1 MKISVKMFIGFTAVS
16 FVILFISSVSY
27 VGLCSI
33 QKKVD
38 DVIKNST
45 AVDASME
52 IKYLMARDMQMIMEM
67 KDSKNK
73 KNIQDNYNVHLM
85 VADEFSVYSNAI
97 VNGGETSEGILYA
110 TKDQSLREIVVATQ
124 QLYRNQFLPAVASLH
139 QLKLKEIDG
148 DFSANG
154 EMNALDYQADE
165 VGGRITNEIS
175 KVEAQAKRL
184 IDHANRESLES
195 VQHGNKTLI
204 GASSVGLALA
214 GIMGLLLSRMV
225 TRPIAEAVVF
235 TEAVAQGD
243 LTKQL
248 MVQRKDEIGRL
259 ASSLNTM
266 VVELRALIGEVV
278 DGSRLLTDSSGD
290 LAAVSKQLSISASST
305 SQRSNIV
312 SAATEQMNASI
323 QSVSTAMEQS
333 ATNVNMVA
341 ASTEEMS
348 ATITEIAINA
358 EKARCVSESAVQKSR
373 STSEKMAV
381 LGDYAQKIGQVT
393 GTITDISD
401 QINLLA
407 LNATIE
413 AARAGEAGKG
423 FAVVANEIKELA
435 RQTAEAT
442 VDIKMRIREIQSTAS
457 ATVDDIEEVTQVI
470 ADVNTVV
477 HTIASAVEEQSAASS
492 EIAGNIAEASQGIHE
507 VNENMA
513 QSSVVVDSIS
523 RDVVEINQKADEVGQ
538 GSVDVE
544 KSAHKLSALADQMER
559 YVRRFKIEPLSA

>member
-1 MKISVKMFIGFTAVS
+1 MKLSVKMFVGFAAIS
-16 FVILFISSVSY
+16 GVIVTISLVSY
-27 VGLCSI
+27 IWFYSI

-45 AVDASME
+45 VVDASME

-73 KNIQDNYNVHLM
+73 KDIQNNYNIHLA
-85 VADEFSVYSNAI
+85 VADEFSVYSDAI
-97 VNGGETSEGILYA
+97 VNGGHTSEGILYA
-110 TKDQSLREIVVATQ
+110 TGDQSLREIVVATQ
-124 QLYRNQFLPAVASLH
+124 HLYSNQFLPAVASLH

-148 DFSANG
+148 DFSANS
-154 EMNALDYQADE
+154 EMNALDHRADE
-165 VGGRITNEIS
+165 VGGQIANEIG

-184 IDHANRESLES
+184 IDHANHESLDS
-195 VQHGNKTLI
+195 VQNGNKTLVV
-204 GASSVGLALA
+204 ASSVGLALA

-248 MVQRKDEIGRL
+248 MVQRKDELGRL
-259 ASSLNTM
+259 ANSLNTM

-312 SAATEQMNASI
+312 SAATEQMNAGI

-373 STSEKMAV
+373 ATSEKMAV
-381 LGDYAQKIGQVT
+381 LGDYAQKIGHVT

-457 ATVDDIEEVTQVI
+457 ATVGDIEEVTQVI
-470 ADVNTVV
+470 ADVNAVV

>member
-1 MKISVKMFIGFTAVS
+1 MKLSVKMFIGFTAIS
-16 FVILFISSVSY
+16 VIIVVISSISY
-27 VGLCSI
+27 VKFYLI
-33 QKKVD
+33 HKKVG

-45 AVDASME
+45 IVDASVE
-52 IKYLMARDMQMIMEM
+52 IKYLMARDMQMIMEV

-73 KNIQDNYNVHLM
+73 KEISDNYNVHLAI
-85 VADEFSVYSNAI
+85 ADQLSVYSDAI
-97 VNGGETSEGILYA
+97 VNGGYTSEGTLYA
-110 TKDQSLREIVVATQ
+110 TGDQSLREIVVATQ
-124 QLYRNQFLPAVASLH
+124 HLYSNQFLPAVASLH

-154 EMNALDYQADE
+154 EMNALDHRADE
-165 VGGRITNEIS
+165 VGGQIANEIG
-175 KVEAQAKRL
+175 KVEERAKRL
-184 IDHANRESLES
+184 VDHANHESLDA
-195 VQHGNKTLI
+195 VQNGNKTLVV
-204 GASSVGLALA
+204 ASSVGLALA
-214 GIMGLLLSRMV
+214 CIMGLLLSRMV
-225 TRPIAEAVVF
+225 TRPIAEAVAF
-235 TEAVAQGD
+235 TEAVAQGN
-243 LTKQL
+243 LTRQ
-248 MVQRKDEIGRL
+248 MVIQRKDELGRL

-266 VVELRALIGEVV
+266 VVELRALIGKVV
-278 DGSRLLTDSSGD
+278 DGSKLLTDSSGD

-305 SQRSNIV
+305 SQRSSV
-312 SAATEQMNASI
+312 VTAATEQMNASI

-348 ATITEIAINA
+348 ATITEIASNA
-358 EKARCVSESAVQKSR
+358 EKARCISESAVQKSQM
-373 STSEKMAV
+373 TSEKMAI
-381 LGDYAQKIGQVT
+381 LGESARKIGQVT

-442 VDIKMRIREIQSTAS
+442 VDIKSRIREMQSTTS
-457 ATVDDIEEVTQVI
+457 ATIDDIEEVTQVI
-470 ADVNTVV
+470 ADVSAVV

-513 QSSVVVDSIS
+513 QSSVVVGSIS
-523 RDVVEINQKADEVGQ
+523 RDVVEINQKADEVDQ

-544 KSAHKLSALADQMER
+544 KSAQKLSALADQMEQD
-559 YVRRFKIEPLSA
+559 VKMFKIEPVSA